1 MRKRK
6 LVTSGV
12 KLLLA
17 LLILGILTSCEQNTC
32 KHPSPLVV
40 IVPDSRSIVF
50 LDPNEIYRVK
60 VRSAVLSVGYYLE
73 LAELE
78 NDLKA
83 GRLKRVEP

>member
-1 MRKRK
+1 
-6 LVTSGV
+6 
-12 KLLLA
+12 
-17 LLILGILTSCEQNTC
+17 
-32 KHPSPLVV
+32 
-40 IVPDSRSIVF
+40 VF